1 MAKRGFFVRRKRKI
15 KNKKFMG
22 LWIFALMLATALF
35 TVWGFTVLRYRET
48 LARNIELKAQYE
60 ELARKIEEERQINED
75 LIQRSREGI
84 SPYYGHSDN
93 FSQSF

>member
-15 KNKKFMG
+15 KNK
-22 LWIFALMLATALF
+22 ALF

-60 ELARKIEEERQINED
+60 ELARKIEEERRINED